1 MRARISARTLASA
14 AARPTDKPFEIRDD
28 LIKGFLCRVQPSGSR
43 AYYVELGR
51 AKRISIGAVGRLT
64 PDEARE
70 RAMKIIG
77 NVAHGR
83 DALEGIAGAGGET
96 LGDFLEAE
104 YLPWL
109 RVNRPR
115 TALDTEQK
123 LRSNFAAWFSR
134 PLTAITVADLEGW
147 TAARRR
153 DGIKPNTAHRCIMA
167 LSGVLSRAVKLKRL
181 VENPVKGVDKPR
193 LDRSPNVRFLDDAEE
208 GRLRAALAARDAKM
222 ISERLSANEWRR
234 SRQIEPLP
242 ELRHYGDHL
251 TPAVLT
257 SMNTG
262 VRRGEL
268 LALRWSDV
276 DLREGLITLHGST
289 TKTGQTRHI
298 PLNAEARATLSKWR
312 EQSQLDRVF
321 PVTTSFKSA
330 WGALLRTARISN
342 FRWHDLR
349 HHFASRLA
357 QRAVPINTIRELMGH
372 SSLTMTLRYA
382 HLAPDSRRSAV
393 DLLDAP
399 ATKRAAS

>member
-1 MRARISARTLASA
+1 MRARVSARTLNSVT
-14 AARPTDKPFEIRDD
+14 ARPGDKPFEIRDD
-28 LIKGFLCRVQPSGSR
+28 LIKGFLLRVQPSGARS
-43 AYYVELGR
+43 YYVEIGR
-51 AKRISIGAVGRLT
+51 AKRIKIAPVGMLT

-70 RAMKIIG
+70 RAVKIIG

-83 DALEGIAGAGGET
+83 APLEGIAGAGSDT
-96 LGDFLEAE
+96 LGDFLEQE

-109 RVNRPR
+109 NANRPR
-115 TALDTEQK
+115 TARDTEQK
-123 LRSNFAAWFSR
+123 LRANFASWYSR
-134 PLTAITVADLEGW
+134 PLSAITVADLEGW

-153 DGIKPNTAHRCIMA
+153 DGIKPATANRCIMA

-181 VENPVKGVDKPR
+181 IENPVKGVDKPR
-193 LDRSPNVRFLDDAEE
+193 LDRSPNVRFLNEE
-208 GRLRAALAARDAKM
+208 EEARLREALAARDAKM

-234 SRQIEPLP
+234 SRDIEPLP

-276 DLREGLITLHGST
+276 DLREGLLTLRGST

-298 PLNAEARATLSKWR
+298 PLNAEAHATLSKWR
-312 EQSQLDRVF
+312 EQSQIDRVF
-321 PVTTSFKSA
+321 PVATSFKSA
-330 WGALLRTARISN
+330 WGALLRNARISN
-342 FRWHDLR
+342 LRWHDLR

-357 QRAVPINTIRELMGH
+357 QRAVPLNTIRELMGH
-372 SSLTMTLRYA
+372 GNLTMTLRYA
-382 HLAPDSRRSAV
+382 HLAPDTRRSAV
-393 DLLDAP
+393 DLLGAP
-399 ATKRAAS
+399 TTTGSAP